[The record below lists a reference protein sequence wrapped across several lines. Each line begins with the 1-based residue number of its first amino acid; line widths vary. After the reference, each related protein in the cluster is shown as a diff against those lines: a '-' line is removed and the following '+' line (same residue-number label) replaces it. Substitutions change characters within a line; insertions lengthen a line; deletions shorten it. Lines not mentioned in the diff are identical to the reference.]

1 MITQY
6 SHQQITLSDREK
18 EYAWF
23 HYAAQIINAGC
34 MDQSD
39 NKVWKRTYKSTNAGR
54 KSDGTIHVA
63 GRCAARS
70 TRTKRLSDPD
80 RATRVKNEKSRC
92 QYRMG

>member
-34 MDQSD
+34 MDQWIYV
-39 NKVWKRTYKSTNAGR
+39 NTLNTKS
-54 KSDGTIHVA
+54 
-63 GRCAARS
+63 
-70 TRTKRLSDPD
+70 
-80 RATRVKNEKSRC
+80 
-92 QYRMG
+92 

>member
-34 MDQSD
+34 MDPVSY
-39 NKVWKRTYKSTNAGR
+39 T
-54 KSDGTIHVA
+54 H
-63 GRCAARS
+63 
-70 TRTKRLSDPD
+70 L
-80 RATRVKNEKSRC
+80 RAHET
-92 QYRMG
+92 